1 LQQQLSDHYLSHQLH
16 HYYYRTNMMETIS
29 PASSLVDSS
38 NNTAADSNSSPSA
51 EGNRIDIPLINDVLC
66 GRGYVAVSWSST
78 IILVVVVVAYY

>member
-1 LQQQLSDHYLSHQLH
+1 
-16 HYYYRTNMMETIS
+16 
-29 PASSLVDSS
+29 VDSS